1 MGKKKKGSKSKQAI
15 KEGDKTKTEGDLSE
29 SLGFAAKGRSHQP
42 DKHRGVGGKLGSP
55 RANPRTLQ
63 DVTDSLVVPPFL
75 YQPAAQSTM
84 ESTQTRPVP
93 SFAHSMQQSLTVPP
107 AANLLSH
114 NGAPSFDLF
123 SRMGNEDL
131 FANSSLTA
139 QMKDA
144 SPFSNQFSNPSSQQA
159 FNLMNQINAVREG
172 SISGSPFSNQLHLA
186 NRFGQFGTGMN
197 ELNNVGDNSFLQ
209 SNQLGNN
216 ALLSGLSNQIN
227 SMQAQGNNSLQHF
240 ASLSSH
246 VGQDAAAYALNG
258 GLLGASTGASNPI
271 HPMLAADI
279 LSDNSAPFL
288 GSTGSHLHQQRNS
301 NSGI

>member
-15 KEGDKTKTEGDLSE
+15 KESDKTKTKGDLSE
-29 SLGFAAKGRSHQP
+29 SLGMVTKGRGHQS

-75 YQPAAQSTM
+75 YQPASQSTL

-93 SFAHSMQQSLTVPP
+93 NFAHSMQQSLAVPP
-107 AANLLSH
+107 AANLLSQT
-114 NGAPSFDLF
+114 GAPSFDLF

-131 FANSSLTA
+131 FANSSFAA

-159 FNLMNQINAVREG
+159 INLMNQINAVRDG
-172 SISGSPFSNQLHLA
+172 SISGAPFSNQLHL

-197 ELNNVGDNSFLQ
+197 ELNHVGDSSFLQ

-216 ALLSGLSNQIN
+216 TLLSGLSNQIN
-227 SMQAQGNNSLQHF
+227 SMQAQGNNSLQQF
-240 ASLSSH
+240 ASLSSQ
-246 VGQDAAAYALNG
+246 VGQDAESRSLNG
-258 GLLGASTGASNPI
+258 GLLGASTGVSNPM

-288 GSTGSHLHQQRNS
+288 GSAGSHFHQQHNS